1 MAYTAVL
8 TKVNAN
14 KESSVLYS
22 IEVNCKISDGATVIL
37 EQNATVKHNMNTGNF
52 NAFHDAIINELK
64 PIWDKF
70 KAEQVIFSAAQLDT
84 ALSSIQSQ
92 INIYINL

>member
-8 TKVNAN
+8 SKVNAT

-22 IEVNCKISDGATVIL
+22 IEVNCKISDGATVIF
-37 EQNATVKHNMNTGNF
+37 EQNVTVKHNTNTGNF
-52 NAFHDAIINELK
+52 NTFRDAVINELK

-70 KAEQVIFSAAQLDT
+70 KAEQGVFSAAQLDT
-84 ALSSIQSQ
+84 ALSSIQGQ
-92 INIYINL
+92 INTYINL

>member
-8 TKVNAN
+8 TKVSVT

-22 IEVNCKISDGATVIL
+22 IEVNCKISDGATVIF
-37 EQNATVKHNMNTGNF
+37 EQNVTVKHNINTGNF
-52 NAFHDAIINELK
+52 NTFRDAVINELK

-84 ALSSIQSQ
+84 ALSTIQSQ
-92 INIYINL
+92 INTYINL

>member
-8 TKVNAN
+8 TKVSVT

-22 IEVNCKISDGATVIL
+22 IEVNCKISDGATVIF
-37 EQNATVKHNMNTGNF
+37 EQNVTVKHNINTGNF
-52 NAFHDAIINELK
+52 NTFRDAVINELK

-84 ALSSIQSQ
+84 ALSTIQSQ
-92 INIYINL
+92 INTYINS

>member
-22 IEVNCKISDGATVIL
+22 IEVNCKISDGATVIF
-37 EQNATVKHNMNTGNF
+37 EQNVTVKHNTNIGNF
-52 NAFHDAIINELK
+52 NTFGDSVINELK
-64 PIWDKF
+64 PLWDKF
-70 KAEQVIFSAAQLDT
+70 KAEQLVFSAAQLDT

>member
-8 TKVNAN
+8 TKVSVT

-22 IEVNCKISDGATVIL
+22 IEVNCKISDGATVIF
-37 EQNATVKHNMNTGNF
+37 EQNATVKHNINTGNF
-52 NAFHDAIINELK
+52 NTFRDAVINELK

-84 ALSSIQSQ
+84 ALSTIQSQ
-92 INIYINL
+92 INTYINL